1 MPPAFHSRSS
11 NEIKEKNEMKNILPV
26 CAMLA
31 MVLGTLSLS
40 SAGQTSSGG
49 AAADKFDVAVNF
61 TYKVAK
67 IASTTNRFVLPGG
80 SADAAYNFGGKVKG
94 LSLVLDLN
102 GESKSNIEPGVN
114 LTQFSVLG
122 GARYTFHLAERNPH
136 AVDLYGQFL
145 CGGVF
150 ASNSLFSGLSG
161 TTTSA
166 NSSAIQLG
174 GGANIRLTRRIAL
187 RLLEADFVSTN
198 LPNSSDN
205 RQYDVRF
212 SNGVVFR
219 F

>member
-1 MPPAFHSRSS
+1 
-11 NEIKEKNEMKNILPV
+11 MKNILPV
-26 CAMLA
+26 CATLA

-40 SAGQTSSGG
+40 AAGQTPSGG
-49 AAADKFDVAVNF
+49 ASAAAADNFDVAVNF

-67 IASTTNRFVLPGG
+67 IASTTNRFILPGG
-80 SADAAYNFGGKVKG
+80 SVDAAWNFGGKAKG
-94 LSLVLDLN
+94 LGLVIDLN
-102 GESKSNIEPGVN
+102 GESKSNIKPGVN

-122 GARYTFHLAERNPH
+122 GARYTFHLAQKNPH
-136 AVDLYGQFL
+136 AVDLYGQIL
-145 CGGVF
+145 GGGVF
-150 ASNSLFSGLSG
+150 ASNSLFPGLSG

-174 GGANIRLTRRIAL
+174 GGANIRLTHGIAL

-198 LPNSSDN
+198 LPNSTNN

>member
-1 MPPAFHSRSS
+1 
-11 NEIKEKNEMKNILPV
+11 MKNILPV
-26 CAMLA
+26 CATLA
-31 MVLGTLSLS
+31 MVLGMTPLG
-40 SAGQTSSGG
+40 AVGQTSAGG
-49 AAADKFDVAVNF
+49 APQPAPTPESDKFDVALNF

-80 SADAAYNFGGKVKG
+80 SLDAAYNFGGKVKALG
-94 LSLVLDLN
+94 LVVDIN

-114 LTQFSVLG
+114 LTQFSVMG
-122 GARYTFHLAERNPH
+122 GARYTFHLVPKNPH

-145 CGGVF
+145 GGGVF
-150 ASNSLFSGLSG
+150 TSNSLFPGPSS

-187 RLLEADFVSTN
+187 RLLEADFIATH
-198 LPNSSDN
+198 LPNSTNS
-205 RQYDVRF
+205 RQYDIRF
-212 SNGVVFR
+212 SNGVVFH

>member
-1 MPPAFHSRSS
+1 
-11 NEIKEKNEMKNILPV
+11 MKNILPV
-26 CAMLA
+26 CATLA

-40 SAGQTSSGG
+40 AAGQTG
-49 AAADKFDVAVNF
+49 APAPSANKFDVAVNF
-61 TYKVAK
+61 TYKVAN
-67 IASTTNRFVLPGG
+67 IASTTTSFVLPGG

-94 LSLVLDLN
+94 LSLVVDLN

-114 LTQFSVLG
+114 LTQFSVMG
-122 GARYTFHLAERNPH
+122 GARYTFHLVPKNPH

-145 CGGVF
+145 GGGVF
-150 ASNSLFSGLSG
+150 ASNSLFPGPSS

-187 RLLEADFVSTN
+187 RLLEADFIATH
-198 LPNSSDN
+198 LPNSTNS
-205 RQYDVRF
+205 RQYDIRF
-212 SNGVVFR
+212 SNGVVFH

>member
-1 MPPAFHSRSS
+1 
-11 NEIKEKNEMKNILPV
+11 MKNILPV
-26 CAMLA
+26 CATLA

-40 SAGQTSSGG
+40 AAGQTPSGG
-49 AAADKFDVAVNF
+49 ASAAADNFDVAVNF

-80 SADAAYNFGGKVKG
+80 SLDAAYNFGGKVKG
-94 LSLVLDLN
+94 LGLILDLN

-114 LTQFSVLG
+114 LTQLSVMG
-122 GARYTFHLAERNPH
+122 GVRYTFHLVPKNTH

-145 CGGVF
+145 GGGVF
-150 ASNSLFSGLSG
+150 ASNSLFPGVSG

-166 NSSAIQLG
+166 KSSAIQLG
-174 GGANIRLTRRIAL
+174 GGANVRLTRRIAL
-187 RLLEADFVSTN
+187 RLLEADFISTH
-198 LPNSSDN
+198 LPNSTNS

>member
-1 MPPAFHSRSS
+1 
-11 NEIKEKNEMKNILPV
+11 MKSILPV
-26 CAMLA
+26 CATLA
-31 MVLGTLSLS
+31 MVLGAFSLS
-40 SAGQTSSGG
+40 AAGQTG
-49 AAADKFDVAVNF
+49 APAPAADKLDVAVNF

-67 IASTTNRFVLPGG
+67 VASTTTHFVLPGG
-80 SADAAYNFGGKVKG
+80 SLDAAYNFGGKVKG
-94 LSLVLDLN
+94 LSLVVDLN
-102 GESKSNIEPGVN
+102 GESKSNAEPGVN

-122 GARYTFHLAERNPH
+122 GARYTFHLAPKNPH

-145 CGGVF
+145 GGGVF
-150 ASNSLFSGLSG
+150 ASNSLFPGLSG

-174 GGANIRLTRRIAL
+174 GGANIRLTHRIAL
-187 RLLEADFVSTN
+187 RLLEADFISTN
-198 LPNSSDN
+198 LPNSTNN

>member
-1 MPPAFHSRSS
+1 
-11 NEIKEKNEMKNILPV
+11 MKNILPV
-26 CAMLA
+26 CATLA
-31 MVLGTLSLS
+31 MVLGMTPLG
-40 SAGQTSSGG
+40 AVGQTSAGG
-49 AAADKFDVAVNF
+49 APQPAPTPESDKFDVALNF

-80 SADAAYNFGGKVKG
+80 SLDAAYNFGGKEKALG
-94 LSLVLDLN
+94 LVVDIN

-114 LTQFSVLG
+114 LTQFSVMG
-122 GARYTFHLAERNPH
+122 GARYTFHLVPKNPH

-145 CGGVF
+145 GGGVF
-150 ASNSLFSGLSG
+150 ASNSLFPGPSS

-187 RLLEADFVSTN
+187 RLLEADFIATH
-198 LPNSSDN
+198 LPNSTNS
-205 RQYDVRF
+205 RQYDIRF
-212 SNGVVFR
+212 SNGVVFH

>member
-1 MPPAFHSRSS
+1 
-11 NEIKEKNEMKNILPV
+11 MKNILPV
-26 CAMLA
+26 CATLA
-31 MVLGTLSLS
+31 MVLGMTPLG
-40 SAGQTSSGG
+40 AVGQTSAGG
-49 AAADKFDVAVNF
+49 APQPAPTPESDKFDVAANF

-80 SADAAYNFGGKVKG
+80 SLDAAYNFGGKVKALG
-94 LSLVLDLN
+94 LVVDIN

-114 LTQFSVLG
+114 LTQFSVMG
-122 GARYTFHLAERNPH
+122 GARYTFHLVPKNPH

-145 CGGVF
+145 GGGVF
-150 ASNSLFSGLSG
+150 ASNSLFPGPSS

-187 RLLEADFVSTN
+187 RLLEADFIATH
-198 LPNSSDN
+198 LPNSTNS
-205 RQYDVRF
+205 RQYDIRF
-212 SNGVVFR
+212 SNGVVFH

>member
-1 MPPAFHSRSS
+1 
-11 NEIKEKNEMKNILPV
+11 MKNILPV
-26 CAMLA
+26 CATLA
-31 MVLGTLSLS
+31 MVLGMTPMG
-40 SAGQTSSGG
+40 AVGQTSAGG
-49 AAADKFDVAVNF
+49 APQPAPTPESDKFDVAVNF

-80 SADAAYNFGGKVKG
+80 SLDAAYNFGGKVKG
-94 LSLVLDLN
+94 LGLVVDIN

-114 LTQFSVLG
+114 LTQFSVMG
-122 GARYTFHLAERNPH
+122 GARYTFHLVPKNPH
-136 AVDLYGQFL
+136 AVDLYGEAL
-145 CGGVF
+145 GGGVF
-150 ASNSLFSGLSG
+150 ASNSLFPGLSS

-187 RLLEADFVSTN
+187 RLLEADFIATH
-198 LPNSSDN
+198 LPNSTNS
-205 RQYDVRF
+205 RQYDIRF